1 MKTNNH
7 LENAQPGN
15 PQPGSHQKRSV
26 LWIGVIFII
35 SGFVFFLGV
44 FVGRGTAPAL
54 FDYKKIE
61 TEIALL
67 SKTVTD
73 KQKVQNDIETD
84 ILATQAELEY
94 PEELKKKS
102 EDSGMMQFPV
112 PEKPIKPAETPRP
125 AQQEPVQALPQPNP
139 PVKTDFQAAVKPET
153 IEHAPDAIKTE
164 PEAKIKSMYDLK
176 ASQARETA
184 PERSVAPPPERASA
198 AAPKPQ
204 PPVSDTKAA
213 TAAQPVAVHLASMV
227 DRKSADALI
236 ESLRSKGIS
245 ATKTPKMIQGK
256 GIWYTVTIGKYAS
269 STEAEAVL
277 NRLRQENVDASLVK
291 P

>member
-7 LENAQPGN
+7 SENAQSGN
-15 PQPGSHQKRSV
+15 PQPGPHQKRSV

-67 SKTVTD
+67 SKTFTD
-73 KQKVQNDIETD
+73 NQKTQNDIETD

-102 EDSGMMQFPV
+102 EDSGMMQIPV
-112 PEKPIKPAETPRP
+112 PEKPIKPAETPKP
-125 AQQEPVQALPQPNP
+125 AHQEPVQEPQPAT
-139 PVKTDFQAAVKPET
+139 VKSDFQTAAKPET
-153 IEHAPDAIKTE
+153 VEHPPDAIKPE
-164 PEAKIKSMYDLK
+164 PEVKIKSMYDLK

-184 PERSVAPPPERASA
+184 PERPVAPPPERASA
-198 AAPKPQ
+198 ATPKPQ
-204 PPVSDTKAA
+204 APVSDTKAA